1 MKTPPAVTIARAV
14 LVSAAFLVGLA
25 WAFPWDRLAEY
36 ALVEA
41 SLKGGTRGVQVSYGS
56 ARKTSALPP
65 RVEIRDL
72 VIGSLFGDIKAPS
85 VNLAIRPMALEI
97 ESPAATLGMA
107 GTAPLSLGRTQA
119 KFSRSGP
126 LVLLDSL
133 RIDGDL
139 TVSGSGAWST
149 TEHRLTAADLLV
161 KAPAELHPGL
171 NLLALST
178 PLKPS
183 GEGQWRLRIP

>member
-14 LVSAAFLVGLA
+14 VVTAAFLVGLA

-36 ALVEA
+36 ALVKA
-41 SLKGGTRGVQVSYGS
+41 SLEGSKAGVHVAYGLV
-56 ARKTSALPP
+56 RKTSTLPP

-72 VIGSLFGDIKAPS
+72 EVGSLFGGIKAPS

-107 GTAPLSLGRTQA
+107 GTAPLSLDRTQA
-119 KFSRSGP
+119 KFSRSGS

-149 TEHRLTAADLLV
+149 TENRFIAADLV
-161 KAPAELHPGL
+161 FRAPAELSPGL
-171 NLLALST
+171 NLLSLST

>member
-1 MKTPPAVTIARAV
+1 MKRPSVLAATGAVTVI
-14 LVSAAFLVGLA
+14 AAFFIGLA
-25 WAFPWDRLAEY
+25 WAFPWDRLTEY

-41 SLKGGTRGVQVSYGS
+41 SLKGGARGVQVSYGS
-56 ARKTSALPP
+56 TRKSSALPP

-72 VIGSLFGDIKAPS
+72 AIISLLGDIKAPL
-85 VNLAIRPMALEI
+85 VNLVIRPMALEI

-107 GTAPLSLGRTQA
+107 GSAPLSLGRSQA
-119 KFSRSGP
+119 KVSRSGP
-126 LVLLDSL
+126 IVLLDSL

-139 TVSGSGAWST
+139 SVSGSGAWST
-149 TEHRLTAADLLV
+149 TEHRLTAADLLL

-183 GEGQWRLRIP
+183 GEGQWRLKIP

>member
-1 MKTPPAVTIARAV
+1 MKRPSFKAAAGTVAAI
-14 LVSAAFLVGLA
+14 AAFFIGLA

-41 SLKGGTRGVQVSYGS
+41 SLKGSTRGIQVSYGS

-72 VIGSLFGDIKAPS
+72 AITSLFGDLRAPS
-85 VNLAIRPMALEI
+85 VNLEIRPMGLEI
-97 ESPAATLGMA
+97 ASPAATLGMA
-107 GTAPLSLGRTQA
+107 GTAPLNLGRSQA
-119 KFSRSGP
+119 KISRSGS
-126 LVLLDSL
+126 LVLLESL

-139 TVSGSGAWST
+139 SVSGSGAWST

-161 KAPAELHPGL
+161 KAPVELHPGL

-178 PLKPS
+178 PLKPL

>member
-1 MKTPPAVTIARAV
+1 MKRPSFKAAAGTVAAI
-14 LVSAAFLVGLA
+14 AAFFIGLA

-41 SLKGGTRGVQVSYGS
+41 SLKGSTRGIQVSYGS

-72 VIGSLFGDIKAPS
+72 AITSLFGDLRAPS
-85 VNLAIRPMALEI
+85 VNLEIRPMGLEI
-97 ESPAATLGMA
+97 ASPAATLGMA
-107 GTAPLSLGRTQA
+107 GTAPLNLGRSQA
-119 KFSRSGP
+119 KISRSGS
-126 LVLLDSL
+126 LVLLESL

-139 TVSGSGAWST
+139 SVSGSGAWST

-161 KAPAELHPGL
+161 KAPAELQPGL

-178 PLKPS
+178 PIRPS

>member
-1 MKTPPAVTIARAV
+1 MKTPTAVMIARAV
-14 LVSAAFLVGLA
+14 FVTAAFLVGLA

-41 SLKGGTRGVQVSYGS
+41 SLKGGARGVQVNYGS

-72 VIGSLFGDIKAPS
+72 EIGSLFGDIKAPS
-85 VNLAIRPMALEI
+85 VNLAIRLMALEI

-107 GTAPLSLGRTQA
+107 GIAPFSLGRTQA
-119 KFSRSGP
+119 KVSRSGP
-126 LVLLDSL
+126 IVLLDSL

-139 TVSGSGAWST
+139 SVSGSGAWSP